1 MFYTTTRKKIVK
13 VFISYSRLEASETAK
28 TIHNYL
34 TEYGHHEVFIDTSD
48 IRGGDEWWKT
58 IRENISNCDIF
69 IILVTQ
75 SALLRQYVK
84 KEIELAKKLEKRII
98 PCIAKF
104 VKYED
109 LQSDLTKYHGIRY
122 ENFDQLIQEL
132 GYLIDLEGKT
142 GKTNNSSSLSDEEL
156 ETESTIFLERAK
168 GLEEIGQYS
177 KALKA
182 YDEALKINPNNFEA
196 YYNKGLLHYKI
207 GDFEK
212 ALEVLYKAGELN
224 WKHKDVW
231 YYSGKVLEKLERYDK
246 ALEAFN
252 SDLHIDDKDIKSW
265 ISKGNVLLKLERYDD
280 AINAIDEIIKI
291 DSTNIDAFG
300 QKGKI
305 LEKLKRYDEAVN
317 CYDKVLTIDIN
328 NEEAIKNKN
337 ILEENLKKQR
347 YSELISKIETLFY
360 QQKDY
365 STVID
370 LCDKASDIDKEN
382 HISYLYKANS
392 LLQLSRY
399 EEAIRCYDKV
409 LSIDANN
416 KEAIKNKEIAEEAFR
431 NEEIKSSSEN
441 KDYPKV
447 IELFNGLKESVN
459 NPILQIYKGDALYYL
474 GNYKQSLQCYDKV
487 LEIEPKNVYA
497 FNKRRIVR
505 EQLYKQLTDSKAIKQ
520 VFEKAWSIEIMPRY
534 VAVDYNGYVY
544 VTSSEIKT
552 ITYRKFLRE
561 KQKYEYYNY
570 VYKFDSDGKF
580 ITKWGS
586 KGPGDGEFNY
596 PEGISVDSSGNVYV
610 ADSFNHRI
618 QKFDSNGKFIAKWG
632 SKGTGDGEFNYP
644 YGISVDSSSGTV
656 YVADAVNR
664 RIQKF
669 DSNGKFIAKWGSKG
683 TGDGEFDKPYG
694 ISVDSS
700 RYCVCS

>member
-1 MFYTTTRKKIVK
+1 M
-13 VFISYSRLEASETAK
+13 
-28 TIHNYL
+28 
-34 TEYGHHEVFIDTSD
+34 
-48 IRGGDEWWKT
+48 
-58 IRENISNCDIF
+58 
-69 IILVTQ
+69 
-75 SALLRQYVK
+75 
-84 KEIELAKKLEKRII
+84 
-98 PCIAKF
+98 
-104 VKYED
+104 
-109 LQSDLTKYHGIRY
+109 
-122 ENFDQLIQEL
+122 
-132 GYLIDLEGKT
+132 
-142 GKTNNSSSLSDEEL
+142 
-156 ETESTIFLERAK
+156 
-168 GLEEIGQYS
+168 
-177 KALKA
+177 KA

-534 VAVDYNGYVY
+534 VAVDHNGYVY

-586 KGPGDGEFNY
+586 KGTGDGEFNY

-700 RYCVCS
+700 SGTVYVADTYNRCIQKFDSKCKFITKWGSKGTWRWRIRST